1 MSLHVTLHGLHCMNH
16 YTQAWLFHS
25 WWCNS
30 ANRYACD
37 ALAKASHDV
46 MHVIDQKIMLHVFA
60 HILQGEA
67 ELPPAVVFSG
77 AVRSELV
84 RGRTQLR

>member
-1 MSLHVTLHGLHCMNH
+1 MSGHVTLHGLHCIIH
-16 YTQAWLFHS
+16 YTQAWLCYS

-30 ANRYACD
+30 TNRHACD
-37 ALAKASHDV
+37 AFARASHDV

-67 ELPPAVVFSG
+67 ERPPAVVFSG